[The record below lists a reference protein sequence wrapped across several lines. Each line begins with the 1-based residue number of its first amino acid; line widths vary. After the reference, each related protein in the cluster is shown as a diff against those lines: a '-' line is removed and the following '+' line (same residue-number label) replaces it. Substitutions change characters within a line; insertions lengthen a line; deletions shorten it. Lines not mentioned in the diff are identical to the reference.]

1 MGIKETL
8 EILESSEEF
17 NKFKSNNPNA
27 KMCAGFFIIDFFGND
42 NKRSIDFKCEDKVFS
57 CSLRDDDSVKI
68 QEDELVEVV
77 GTKFPE
83 LQTINPNV
91 KVDAEDAIGI
101 AKTRTLDEG
110 IAAKYNKAIAVLQK
124 HEGNHVWNITGMLDG
139 LIILHILVNA
149 DTGEIIKFERKSM
162 MDLIKKK

>member
-17 NKFKSNNPNA
+17 NKFKSENPNA
-27 KMCAGFFIIDFFGND
+27 EICAGFFIIDFFGND
-42 NKRSIDFKCEDKVFS
+42 NKRSIDFKSNDKVFT

-68 QEDELVEVV
+68 QEDKLIEVK

-83 LQTINPNV
+83 LQNINPVINV
-91 KVDAEDAIGI
+91 DVEEAIGI

-124 HEGNHVWNITGMLDG
+124 HEGKEIWNITGMLDG

-149 DTGEIIKFERKSM
+149 DTGDIIKFERKSM
-162 MDLIKKK
+162 MDMIKKR